1 MRNPEHEGRLV
12 DSFHE
17 RTVGDLTI
25 RIDRLL
31 CVGFGDCIEVAPE
44 AFAFDGEGI
53 VTFLVTIEQVDRDRI
68 VRACDIC
75 PVDALSVFDG
85 EGNQLV

>member
-1 MRNPEHEGRLV
+1 MV
-12 DSFHE
+12 DNIHE
-17 RTVGDLTI
+17 RTVGGLRI

-44 AFAFDGEGI
+44 AFEFDGEGI
-53 VTFLVTIEQVDRDRI
+53 VTFVDTIEQVDRERI